1 MTVKIGR
8 DINVMMIKSLPL
20 NADFIPIE

>member
-20 NADFIPIE
+20 KADFIPIE